1 MSDMTQRDES
11 EVVDLTETQP
21 LGELVAQAT
30 ADLTTLMRKEV
41 ELAKAELT
49 TDLNQAKRGGV
60 CCSAQPA
67 RSPTSPCSCCRSRR
81 RGAGLDHACGLGL
94 RDRGRGVRRGRVH
107 RLPTG
112 QAGDG
117 ELLSRTG
124 TDHRNTEGGRAM
136 GQTPDELRDEIES
149 AREDLGQT
157 LGAIGDKVSPKQMAR
172 RRMERAK
179 TGMSDLRDRVMGSAE
194 EFSDSASSAVG
205 SVGES
210 GREAVAAAGHSIA
223 QTGEAA
229 GTAIA
234 QSTTTGRRTDPGQ
247 PVGRRIGGVRAGAL
261 AISDPA
267 QPDGVRS
274 RSSCLQQQVV
284 DPLSDQLGSVK
295 QDVVADLRDSARE
308 GSGAIADTART
319 AAQTVGE
326 EAQAGAAHVADEA
339 QSAAATV
346 KDDVAESAQ
355 TVKTEASR

>member
-1 MSDMTQRDES
+1 
-11 EVVDLTETQP
+11 
-21 LGELVAQAT
+21 
-30 ADLTTLMRKEV
+30 
-41 ELAKAELT
+41 
-49 TDLNQAKRGGV
+49 
-60 CCSAQPA
+60 
-67 RSPTSPCSCCRSRR
+67 
-81 RGAGLDHACGLGL
+81 
-94 RDRGRGVRRGRVH
+94 
-107 RLPTG
+107 
-112 QAGDG
+112 
-117 ELLSRTG
+117 
-124 TDHRNTEGGRAM
+124 M

-179 TGMSDLRDRVMGSAE
+179 TGMSDLRNRVMGSAE

-234 QSTTTGRRTDPGQ
+234 QAPQRVGERTQGNPLAAGL
-247 PVGRRIGGVRAGAL
+247 VAFGLGAL
-261 AISDPA
+261 AASLIPLSRMESD
-267 QPDGVRS
+267 QKRL
-274 RSSCLQQQVV
+274 LQQQVV

-346 KDDVAESAQ
+346 KEDVAESAE